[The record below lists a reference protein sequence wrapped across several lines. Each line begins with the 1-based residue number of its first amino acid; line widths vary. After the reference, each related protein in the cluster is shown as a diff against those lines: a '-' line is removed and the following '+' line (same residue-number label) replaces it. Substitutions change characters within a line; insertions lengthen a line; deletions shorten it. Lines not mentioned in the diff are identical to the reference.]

1 KTIDESKNAVGV
13 QPYTGFEIVRFDHID
28 EFERSGTSYDVYAW
42 DVAFTSDD
50 PVRAGF
56 AGGMW
61 VDNKLRIRSVDE
73 EVYFIV
79 RDDGEYRFMFWDLY
93 TDVERAPID
102 IEKAFE

>member
-1 KTIDESKNAVGV
+1 MR
-13 QPYTGFEIVRFDHID
+13 FEHID
-28 EFERSGTSYDVYAW
+28 EFEMAGRGYDVYAW
-42 DVAFTSDD
+42 DVAFTCDD

-73 EVYFIV
+73 EIYFVV

-93 TDVERAPID
+93 TNQMFVHDNVM
-102 IEKAFE
+102 KAFE